1 EWVLTTFGKHSAKV
15 IPIKGSK
22 AGRAFESGES
32 IIENKVQG
40 HFHGVDEETKKV
52 TESMVCV
59 PLRAGDRTLG
69 AMQILNKRS
78 GDYTKR
84 DQVILEHLA
93 SQAAVAINNAELFE
107 RLLAHSGLYTRL
119 KTASEL
125 AELMRE
131 LQQPA
136 HAEKLTILFAD
147 MRGFTQLCQSLRS

>member
-1 EWVLTTFGKHSAKV
+1 
-15 IPIKGSK
+15 
-22 AGRAFESGES
+22 
-32 IIENKVQG
+32 
-40 HFHGVDEETKKV
+40 
-52 TESMVCV
+52 
-59 PLRAGDRTLG
+59 

-147 MRGFTQLCQSLRS
+147 MLGFTQLCQSLRSDTEVQDRLNEFISMLAAEAVTHDGMVNKFLGDGAIILFRRENHAKRAVSAAFGILDRFREMKQRW